1 MELGLSIRQTILQGK
16 AENKTFVKGMNEYS
30 STFMNQLVWLF
41 FFLNNLEMEMDNTQL
56 HTKI

>member
-30 STFMNQLVWLF
+30 STFMTQLVWLF
-41 FFLNNLEMEMDNTQL
+41 L
-56 HTKI
+56 KII

>member
-30 STFMNQLVWLF
+30 STFMTQLVWL
-41 FFLNNLEMEMDNTQL
+41 FFLNNLEMEKDNTQF
-56 HTKI
+56 HTKT

>member
-41 FFLNNLEMEMDNTQL
+41 FLNNLETENDNTQF